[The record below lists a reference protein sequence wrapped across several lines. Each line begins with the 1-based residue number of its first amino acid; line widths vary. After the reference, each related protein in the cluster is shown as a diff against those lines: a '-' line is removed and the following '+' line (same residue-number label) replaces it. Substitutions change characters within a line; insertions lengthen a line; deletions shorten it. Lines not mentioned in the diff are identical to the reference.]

1 MLEAGYCWWTSEVP
15 HVVMI
20 FLVHFSFFL
29 LIFLFK
35 SALACLDGKFFE
47 RVFRVIYDYVLI

>member
-1 MLEAGYCWWTSEVP
+1 
-15 HVVMI
+15 MI

-29 LIFLFK
+29 LIFHFK

-47 RVFRVIYDYVLI
+47 RVFRVTYDYVLI

>member
-1 MLEAGYCWWTSEVP
+1 
-15 HVVMI
+15 MI
-20 FLVHFSFFL
+20 FLVPFSFFL

-35 SALACLDGKFFE
+35 SGFACLDGKFFE

>member
-1 MLEAGYCWWTSEVP
+1 
-15 HVVMI
+15 MI

-29 LIFLFK
+29 LIFHLK